1 MVALRNRFNRR
12 SNRSSLTSS
21 GSGEAGTIAA
31 LSETGARQ
39 PHPSLRL
46 AGLTGG
52 FRSRRTSVNS
62 SAVGSAASGTAP
74 TLGSSTTSSLTA
86 MFRTS
91 SGLRKKRH
99 GSMLRNSSMSSVSL
113 DDLAS
118 FSDTPPSIRTTSNHT
133 NQLTTGS
140 ATHHTPGF
148 VASARPVSIGSQFSE
163 PPESSSLS
171 RRARAAKSAV
181 LSLTIEH
188 SRLMAML
195 ASVESMVHS
204 ASSNS
209 SARTSAQFSSPQPNF
224 SDPLPQ
230 SVQPSE
236 PTRVQQLAAMYES
249 QDRHACGRP

>member
-1 MVALRNRFNRR
+1 M
-12 SNRSSLTSS
+12 
-21 GSGEAGTIAA
+21 
-31 LSETGARQ
+31 
-39 PHPSLRL
+39 
-46 AGLTGG
+46 
-52 FRSRRTSVNS
+52 NS
-62 SAVGSAASGTAP
+62 SAVTSAGSGPATG
-74 TLGSSTTSSLTA
+74 LGSSTASGLTA

-118 FSDTPPSIRTTSNHT
+118 FSDTPANFRTTSNT
-133 NQLTTGS
+133 PQLSSGS
-140 ATHHTPGF
+140 ASAVAAAVPG
-148 VASARPVSIGSQFSE
+148 SGRPVSIGSQFSE

-209 SARTSAQFSSPQPNF
+209 SARTSAQFTSPQPHF
-224 SDPLPQ
+224 PDPLPQ

-236 PTRVQQLAAMYES
+236 PTRVQQLAAMYER
-249 QDRHACGRP
+249 QDQRACGRL